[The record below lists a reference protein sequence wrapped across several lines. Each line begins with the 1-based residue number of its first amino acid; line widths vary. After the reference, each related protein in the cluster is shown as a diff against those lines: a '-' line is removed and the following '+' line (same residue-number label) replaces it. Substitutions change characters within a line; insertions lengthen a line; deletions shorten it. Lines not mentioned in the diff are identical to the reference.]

1 MSASVIT
8 AIITGTFSL
17 IGTVSA
23 VFASN
28 NRILREL
35 DKHNAVQDEQITD
48 LTREVRRHNNFAER
62 VPVLEEKVDS
72 LVDRV
77 KRLEG
82 NT

>member
-8 AIITGTFSL
+8 AIITGGFSL
-17 IGTVSA
+17 VGTVSA

-72 LVDRV
+72 LADRV

>member
-8 AIITGTFSL
+8 AIITGAFSL

>member
-8 AIITGTFSL
+8 AIITGAFSV

-72 LVDRV
+72 LTDRV